1 MRNQTHG
8 FMENDF
14 LKWFEAKTNGPLI
27 TNPKLSRFSK
37 HTYAPFFTS
46 IFSCLSLSVL
56 HLPSRPWI
64 MHPPKR
70 KRTAWVGLEWMPST
84 TTWTPTSLITLSF
97 FLSLRT
103 MIGQSMEF
111 FFFFF
116 YLDLKVSNNFP
127 VWFDTMD
134 HSLWRYL
141 WTGTNA
147 FDTFCTLQDFVL
159 LRFYPSWSPPISVE
173 NYQSDVASLIFH
185 LCGLRCI
192 LHSVIFIFYFY
203 NFLEYFN
210 SKNI

>member
-1 MRNQTHG
+1 MHHSSLQSSAVSHSLCSISPLGLESCTPRRERGQPEWDSSG
-8 FMENDF
+8 C
-14 LKWFEAKTNGPLI
+14 LLPLLGPL
-27 TNPKLSRFSK
+27 PHS
-37 HTYAPFFTS
+37 
-46 IFSCLSLSVL
+46 SLY
-56 HLPSRPWI
+56 
-64 MHPPKR
+64 
-70 KRTAWVGLEWMPST
+70 
-84 TTWTPTSLITLSF
+84 LSF
-97 FLSLRT
+97 YHYELWLVN
-103 MIGQSMEF
+103 QWN

-127 VWFDTMD
+127 FWFDTMD
-134 HSLWRYL
+134 HSLWRCL